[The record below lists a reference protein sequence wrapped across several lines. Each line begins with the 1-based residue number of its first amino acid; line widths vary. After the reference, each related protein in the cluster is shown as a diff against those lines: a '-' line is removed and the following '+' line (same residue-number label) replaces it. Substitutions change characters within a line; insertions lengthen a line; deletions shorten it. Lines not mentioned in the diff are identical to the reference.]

1 MLTPHSLGAT
11 PALSQSSL
19 YVPYRNGLLH
29 LRQLLPAAADFSKT
43 PILMLHGAMSNGR
56 VFYSQQ
62 GRGLGC
68 FLAKAGFIVYVLDT
82 AGRGLSVPKISR
94 DFTLGQGEVIR
105 EQLPLVQ
112 QFILDLHQ
120 QHCQGAHGAAEHQV
134 QHTVAA
140 RQVHW
145 CAHSW
150 GGVLMASSLAR
161 YPALQQSV
169 RSLLT
174 FGSKRT
180 IRVKSVKKW
189 LMVDLFWNR
198 LAPGLALGQGYLA
211 ADKLGV
217 GMDNESRASLT
228 QSIDWVRGDWRDH
241 DDGFD
246 YARAAM
252 QAHWPKAWF
261 IAGQNDT
268 VLGHP
273 EDVADM
279 VRECGFTEVKLTLL
293 AKANGFKHDY
303 GHGDMLT
310 HLDAEADH
318 FPLIRDWYL
327 GFDLRVL
334 KDET

>member
-1 MLTPHSLGAT
+1 MLTHNFTPRVTKLSHSQT
-11 PALSQSSL
+11 SL
-19 YVPYRNGLLH
+19 YLPYRAGQLH
-29 LRQLLPAAADFSKT
+29 LRQLLPATADFSKP

-56 VFYSQQ
+56 VFYSQS

-68 FLAKAGFIVYVLDT
+68 FLANAGFVVYVLDT
-82 AGRGLSVPKISR
+82 AGRGLSLPKISR

-112 QFILDLHQ
+112 QHILDIHTQACRQ
-120 QHCQGAHGAAEHQV
+120 QGQASPS
-134 QHTVAA
+134 
-140 RQVHW
+140 QVHW

-150 GGVLMASSLAR
+150 GGVLMASALAR
-161 YPALQQSV
+161 YPELQQTV

-180 IRVKSVKKW
+180 IRVKSFKKW

-198 LAPGLALGQGYLA
+198 LAPGFAVGQGYFA
-211 ADKLGV
+211 ADKLRL
-217 GMDNESRASLT
+217 GMDNESRASLN
-228 QSIDWVRGDWRDH
+228 QSIDWVRGEWRDH

-246 YARAAM
+246 YAKAANRAK
-252 QAHWPKAWF
+252 WPPAWF

-279 VRECGFTEVKLTLL
+279 IKECGFGHVKYTLL
-293 AKANGFKHDY
+293 SKANGFKHDY

-310 HLDAEADH
+310 HLDAINDH
-318 FPLIRDWYL
+318 FGLIRDWYL
-327 GFDLRVL
+327 GFELAVL
-334 KDET
+334 ND

>member
-1 MLTPHSLGAT
+1 MTPFIASGTSAI
-11 PALSQSSL
+11 SQTSL
-19 YVPYRNGLLH
+19 YIPYRDGQLH
-29 LRQLLPAAADFSKT
+29 LRQLLPAKPHFSKT

-56 VFYSQQ
+56 VFYSQS

-68 FLAKAGFIVYVLDT
+68 FLARAGFIVYVLDT
-82 AGRGLSVPKISR
+82 AGRGLSVPKITR
-94 DFTLGQGEVIR
+94 GFTLGQGEVIR
-105 EQLPLVQ
+105 EQIPLVQ
-112 QFILDLHQ
+112 QFILNLHQ
-120 QHCQGAHGAAEHQV
+120 KACHDLAVTAPS
-134 QHTVAA
+134 
-140 RQVHW
+140 QVHW

-161 YPALQQSV
+161 YPELQQNV

-180 IRVKSVKKW
+180 IRVKSFKKW
-189 LMVDLFWNR
+189 LMVDVFWNR
-198 LAPGLALGQGYLA
+198 LAPSLAMGQGYLA
-211 ADKLGV
+211 ADKLRV
-217 GMDNESRASLT
+217 GMDNESRASLV
-228 QSIDWVRGDWRDH
+228 QSIDWVRGEWCDH

-246 YARAAM
+246 YAKAAANT
-252 QAHWPKAWF
+252 QWPPAWF

-279 VRECGFTEVKLTLL
+279 ITECGFKRVKFTLL
-293 AKANGFKHDY
+293 SKINGFKQDY

-310 HLDAEADH
+310 HLDAVSDH

-327 GFDLRVL
+327 AFDLCVL
-334 KDET
+334 KD

>member
-1 MLTPHSLGAT
+1 MTQHT
-11 PALSQSSL
+11 LSQSSL
-19 YVPYRNGLLH
+19 YVPYRDGLLH
-29 LRQLLPAAADFSKT
+29 LRQLLPAAPDFSKT

-56 VFYSQQ
+56 VFYSAH

-120 QHCQGAHGAAEHQV
+120 RHCQGGRAAP
-134 QHTVAA
+134 

-161 YPALQQSV
+161 YSALQQSV

-189 LMVDLFWNR
+189 LMVDVFWNR

-217 GMDNESRASLT
+217 GMDNESRASLS
-228 QSIDWVRGDWRDH
+228 QSIDWVRGAWRDH

-246 YARAAM
+246 YAQAAKT
-252 QAHWPKAWF
+252 AHWPKAWF

-279 VRECGFTEVKLTLL
+279 VRECGFTEVRFTLL

-310 HLDAEADH
+310 HVDAEGDH
-318 FPLIRDWYL
+318 FALIRDWYL
-327 GFDLRVL
+327 GFDLCVL
-334 KDET
+334 KDAD

>member
-1 MLTPHSLGAT
+1 
-11 PALSQSSL
+11 
-19 YVPYRNGLLH
+19 
-29 LRQLLPAAADFSKT
+29 
-43 PILMLHGAMSNGR
+43 MLHGAMSNGR
-56 VFYSQQ
+56 VFYSQS

-68 FLAKAGFIVYVLDT
+68 FLARAGFIVYVLDT
-82 AGRGLSVPKISR
+82 AGRGLSLPKINR

-120 QHCQGAHGAAEHQV
+120 QTCQVAN
-134 QHTVAA
+134 TVAPSK
-140 RQVHW
+140 VHW

-161 YPALQQSV
+161 YPQLQQSV

-198 LAPGLALGQGYLA
+198 LAPGLAIGQGYLA
-211 ADKLGV
+211 ADKLRL
-217 GMDNESRASLT
+217 GMDNESRASLN
-228 QSIDWVRGDWRDH
+228 QSIDWVRGEWRDH

-246 YARAAM
+246 YATAAKT
-252 QAHWPKAWF
+252 AKWPAAWF
-261 IAGQNDT
+261 FAGQNDT

-279 VRECGFTEVKLTLL
+279 VHECGFEQVKLTLL
-293 AKANGFKHDY
+293 SKANGFKHDY

-310 HLDAEADH
+310 HLDAAGDH
-318 FPLIRDWYL
+318 FLQILDWYL
-327 GFDLRVL
+327 AFDLCVL
-334 KDET
+334 RD

>member
-1 MLTPHSLGAT
+1 
-11 PALSQSSL
+11 
-19 YVPYRNGLLH
+19 
-29 LRQLLPAAADFSKT
+29 
-43 PILMLHGAMSNGR
+43 MLHGAMSNGR
-56 VFYSQQ
+56 VFYSES

-68 FLAKAGFIVYVLDT
+68 FLARAGFIVYVLDT
-82 AGRGLSVPKISR
+82 AGRGLSRPKITR
-94 DFTLGQGEVIR
+94 NFTLGQGEVIR

-120 QHCQGAHGAAEHQV
+120 QTCQ
-134 QHTVAA
+134 VANTNTPL
-140 RQVHW
+140 QVHW

-161 YPALQQSV
+161 YPQLQQSV

-180 IRVKSVKKW
+180 IRVKSFKKW

-198 LAPGLALGQGYLA
+198 LAPSLAIGQGYLA

-217 GMDNESRASLT
+217 GMDNESRMSLT
-228 QSIDWVRGDWRDH
+228 QSIDWVRGEWRDH

-246 YARAAM
+246 YAKAAKT
-252 QAHWPKAWF
+252 AKWPSAWF

-279 VRECGFTEVKLTLL
+279 VRECGFESVNFTLL
-293 AKANGFKHDY
+293 SKANGFKHDY
-303 GHGDMLT
+303 GHADMLT
-310 HLDAEADH
+310 HWDAAGDH
-318 FPLIRDWYL
+318 FLQILDWYL
-327 GFDLRVL
+327 AFDLSVL
-334 KDET
+334 RDQSADFS

>member
-1 MLTPHSLGAT
+1 MTQQASVST
-11 PALSQSSL
+11 ISQSSL
-19 YVPYRNGLLH
+19 YLPYRDGHLH
-29 LRQLLPAAADFSKT
+29 LRQLLPANPDFSKT

-56 VFYSQQ
+56 VFYSQS

-68 FLAKAGFIVYVLDT
+68 FLARAGFIVYVLDT
-82 AGRGLSVPKISR
+82 AGRGLSLPKITR

-120 QHCQGAHGAAEHQV
+120 QTCQV
-134 QHTVAA
+134 TNTVAPS
-140 RQVHW
+140 QVHW

-161 YPALQQSV
+161 YPQLQQSV

-180 IRVKSVKKW
+180 IRVKSFKKW

-198 LAPGLALGQGYLA
+198 LAPGLAIGQGYLA
-211 ADKLGV
+211 ADKLRL
-217 GMDNESRASLT
+217 GMDNESRASLN
-228 QSIDWVRGDWRDH
+228 QSIDWVRGEWRDH

-246 YARAAM
+246 YAKAAKTA
-252 QAHWPKAWF
+252 QWPAAWF
-261 IAGQNDT
+261 FAGQNDT

-279 VRECGFTEVKLTLL
+279 VHECGFEQVKLTLL
-293 AKANGFKHDY
+293 SKANGFKHDY

-310 HLDAEADH
+310 HLDAAADH
-318 FPLIRDWYL
+318 FLQILDWYL
-327 GFDLRVL
+327 AFDLCVL
-334 KDET
+334 RD

>member
-1 MLTPHSLGAT
+1 
-11 PALSQSSL
+11 
-19 YVPYRNGLLH
+19 
-29 LRQLLPAAADFSKT
+29 
-43 PILMLHGAMSNGR
+43 MLHGAMSNGR
-56 VFYSQQ
+56 VFYSQN

-68 FLAKAGFIVYVLDT
+68 FLARAGFVVYVLDT
-82 AGRGLSVPKISR
+82 AGRGLSLPKITR
-94 DFTLGQGEVIR
+94 DFSLGQGEVIR

-120 QHCQGAHGAAEHQV
+120 QTCQSSNA
-134 QHTVAA
+134 VAPSK
-140 RQVHW
+140 VHW

-161 YPALQQSV
+161 YPQLQQSV

-180 IRVKSVKKW
+180 IRVQSFKKW

-198 LAPGLALGQGYLA
+198 LAPSLAMGQGYLA
-211 ADKLGV
+211 ADKLRV
-217 GMDNESRASLT
+217 GMDNESRASLN

-246 YARAAM
+246 YAKAAKE
-252 QAHWPKAWF
+252 ALWPQAWF

-279 VRECGFTEVKLTLL
+279 VRECGFEQVKLTVL

-310 HLDAEADH
+310 HLDAAADH
-318 FPLIRDWYL
+318 FTQILDWYL
-327 GFDLRVL
+327 AFDLCVL
-334 KDET
+334 RD

>member
-1 MLTPHSLGAT
+1 MTQLISGAT
-11 PALSQSSL
+11 SAISQTSL
-19 YVPYRNGLLH
+19 YIPYRDGQLH
-29 LRQLLPAAADFSKT
+29 LRQLLPAQANFSKT

-56 VFYSQQ
+56 VFYSQS

-68 FLAKAGFIVYVLDT
+68 FLAKAGFVVYVLDT
-82 AGRGLSVPKISR
+82 AGRGLSIPKITR
-94 DFTLGQGEVIR
+94 GFTLGQGEVIR
-105 EQLPLVQ
+105 EQIPLVQ

-120 QHCQGAHGAAEHQV
+120 TTCQGLAVTAPS
-134 QHTVAA
+134 
-140 RQVHW
+140 QVHW

-161 YPALQQSV
+161 YPELQLSV

-180 IRVKSVKKW
+180 IRVKSFKKW
-189 LMVDLFWNR
+189 LMVDVFWNR
-198 LAPGLALGQGYLA
+198 LAPSLAMGQGYLA
-211 ADKLGV
+211 ADKLRV

-228 QSIDWVRGDWRDH
+228 QSIDWVRGEWCDH
-241 DDGFD
+241 DDRFD
-246 YARAAM
+246 YAKAAADT
-252 QAHWPKAWF
+252 QWPKAWF

-279 VRECGFTEVKLTLL
+279 ITECGFKRVKFTLL
-293 AKANGFKHDY
+293 SKANGFKQDY
-303 GHGDMLT
+303 GHAEMLT
-310 HLDAEADH
+310 HLDAASDH

-327 GFDLRVL
+327 AFDLCVL
-334 KDET
+334 KD